1 MLQNLYDK
9 MVEYG
14 KYTRSNK
21 ISGLAQWNKVKPF
34 LSKCGEVCEWKD
46 DVKSYFVDM
55 RSTLKIQECENEIK
69 ADDDKKRHD
78 LWEKYHFYLQHSK
91 IPTLNFTEG
100 TLTRLMQIAYNAGQ
114 LEAEWNDKIY
124 TNELKKYYTENNL
137 KNMDTYMNKAN
148 LKKLENS
155 LTDEIIENLE
165 KIFGEMN
172 EMKGGASDYYK
183 QKYLKYKQKYL
194 QSGKIMN

>member
-1 MLQNLYDK
+1 MK
-9 MVEYG
+9 
-14 KYTRSNK
+14 
-21 ISGLAQWNKVKPF
+21 
-34 LSKCGEVCEWKD
+34 
-46 DVKSYFVDM
+46 
-55 RSTLKIQECENEIK
+55 STLKIQECENEIK

-137 KNMDTYMNKAN
+137 KNMGTYMNKAN

-183 QKYLKYKQKYL
+183 QKYLKYKHKYL
-194 QSGKIMN
+194 QSSKIMN